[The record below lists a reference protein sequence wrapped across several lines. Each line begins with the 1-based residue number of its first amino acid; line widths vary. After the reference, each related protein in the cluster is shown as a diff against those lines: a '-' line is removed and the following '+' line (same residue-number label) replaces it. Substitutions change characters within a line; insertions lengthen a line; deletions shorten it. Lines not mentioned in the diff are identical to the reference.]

1 MLQWTWSITL
11 IKYKLQYLFVSYVEN
26 TALKNSRI
34 LSSDS
39 SCAIICLCAI
49 IIQHC
54 PGWSPA
60 IEFPTPCLC
69 GLTEA
74 AVEEQLQGGDVSI
87 RKPVNTL
94 PLSLIKCRSTPFA
107 LCNRPEWLPAC
118 WPSVPVFTTSLP
130 VRVFTETST
139 LIGQGSRLVQ
149 GQGSKPVAYWANCS
163 RPAEAPLGLTWV
175 LSAHWEVHICNKGK
189 FEVRTR

>member
-49 IIQHC
+49 VIQHC

-94 PLSLIKCRSTPFA
+94 PLSLIKCRSTTLHYA
-107 LCNRPEWLPAC
+107 TDQNGCLLAD
-118 WPSVPVFTTSLP
+118 
-130 VRVFTETST
+130 RVFLFLPPAS
-139 LIGQGSRLVQ
+139 LCVCSPKHQRWLARVAGWCRDRVQSRL
-149 GQGSKPVAYWANCS
+149 PTELTAAALP
-163 RPAEAPLGLTWV
+163 RPHLA
-175 LSAHWEVHICNKGK
+175 
-189 FEVRTR
+189 

>member
-118 WPSVPVFTTSLP
+118 W
-130 VRVFTETST
+130 RVFLFLPPAS
-139 LIGQGSRLVQ
+139 LCVSSPKHQRWLARVAGWCRDRVQSRL
-149 GQGSKPVAYWANCS
+149 PTELTEAALP
-163 RPAEAPLGLTWV
+163 RPHLA
-175 LSAHWEVHICNKGK
+175 
-189 FEVRTR
+189 